1 VNKITFV
8 NFRKKIV
15 VEEGFSVDM
24 KNDYNVIYEKFLQ
37 SDRELLEKKLY
48 EQPPGADCPSDEEI
62 DWMSSSAAD
71 KFTPSGEKLMAKI
84 LAHADN
90 CPRCEALLRYNI
102 LQKKYGVTPLE
113 RKE

>member
-1 VNKITFV
+1 
-8 NFRKKIV
+8 
-15 VEEGFSVDM
+15 
-24 KNDYNVIYEKFLQ
+24 
-37 SDRELLEKKLY
+37 
-48 EQPPGADCPSDEEI
+48 
-62 DWMSSSAAD
+62 MSSGAAD